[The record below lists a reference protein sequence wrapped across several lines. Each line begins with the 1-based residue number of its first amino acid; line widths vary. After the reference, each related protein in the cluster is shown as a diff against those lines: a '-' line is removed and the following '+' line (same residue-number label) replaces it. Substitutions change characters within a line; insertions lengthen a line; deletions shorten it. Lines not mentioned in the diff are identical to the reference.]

1 MSDSQLF
8 PYSLNL
14 IYMWNVLAWKV
25 FNFDNF
31 PIVSEAKK
39 SQKKQTVI
47 FVKKAEMKTHG
58 YFIHTLEDKFFKG
71 IDVNPLF
78 K

>member
-39 SQKKQTVI
+39 SQKNK
-47 FVKKAEMKTHG
+47 
-58 YFIHTLEDKFFKG
+58 L
-71 IDVNPLF
+71 
-78 K
+78 